1 VLSSCKNIFLYH
13 FREQHNL
20 SNARSKARLSAVQAL
35 YQWQMA
41 GESISEIHNQF
52 LVEREM
58 AKVDLAYFKELLYGV
73 AEHLDEINEKIKPFI
88 DRDIN
93 SVDPVERAILR
104 MGTFELMFR
113 PDVPYRVVINES
125 LEAAKM
131 FGAEQGQRYVNGVL
145 DKVAQQTRQQE
156 IKRPSK

>member
-1 VLSSCKNIFLYH
+1 M
-13 FREQHNL
+13 
-20 SNARSKARLSAVQAL
+20 SNARSKARRSAVQAL

-41 GESISEIHNQF
+41 GENIAEIHDQF

-58 AKVDLAYFKELLYGV
+58 AKVDLEYFKELLHGV
-73 AEHLDEINEKIKPFI
+73 AGQLEVLDQQIKPFL

-113 PDVPYRVVINES
+113 PDVPYRVVINEA
-125 LEAAKM
+125 LESAKM
-131 FGAEQGQRYVNGVL
+131 FGADQGHKYVNGVL
-145 DKVAQQTRQQE
+145 DKVAQQTRQPE
-156 IKRPSK
+156 IKRVSK

>member
-1 VLSSCKNIFLYH
+1 M
-13 FREQHNL
+13 

-41 GESISEIHNQF
+41 GESISEIHDQF

-58 AKVDLAYFKELLYGV
+58 AKVDLEYFKELLYGV
-73 AEHLDEINEKIKPFI
+73 AQNLDEIDRMVSPFL
-88 DRDIN
+88 DRNIN

-104 MGTFELMFR
+104 MGTFELMHR

-131 FGAEQGQRYVNGVL
+131 FGAEQGHKYVNGVL
-145 DKVAQQTRQQE
+145 DKVAQQTRQPE
-156 IKRPSK
+156 IKRSSK

>member
-1 VLSSCKNIFLYH
+1 M
-13 FREQHNL
+13 
-20 SNARSKARLSAVQAL
+20 SNARSKARRSAVQAL

-41 GESISEIHNQF
+41 GENIAEIHDQF

-58 AKVDLAYFKELLYGV
+58 AKVDLEYFKELLHGV
-73 AEHLDEINEKIKPFI
+73 AGQLEVLDQQIKPFL

-113 PDVPYRVVINES
+113 PDVPYRVVINEA
-125 LEAAKM
+125 LESAKM
-131 FGAEQGQRYVNGVL
+131 FGADQGHKYVNGVL
-145 DKVAQQTRQQE
+145 DKVAQQTRQLE
-156 IKRPSK
+156 IKRVSK

>member
-1 VLSSCKNIFLYH
+1 M
-13 FREQHNL
+13 
-20 SNARSKARLSAVQAL
+20 SNARSKARRSAVQAL
-35 YQWQMA
+35 YQWQVA
-41 GESISEIHNQF
+41 GENIAEIHDQF

-58 AKVDLAYFKELLYGV
+58 VKVDLDYFKVLLHGV
-73 AEHLDEINEKIKPFI
+73 AGHLEALDQQIKPFL

-113 PDVPYRVVINES
+113 PDVPYRVVINEA

-131 FGAEQGQRYVNGVL
+131 FGADQGHKYVNGVL
-145 DKVAQQTRQQE
+145 DKVAQQTRQLE
-156 IKRPSK
+156 IKRVSK

>member
-1 VLSSCKNIFLYH
+1 M
-13 FREQHNL
+13 
-20 SNARSKARLSAVQAL
+20 SNARSKARRSAVQAL

-41 GESISEIHNQF
+41 GENIAEIHDQF

-58 AKVDLAYFKELLYGV
+58 AKVDLEYFKELLHGV
-73 AEHLDEINEKIKPFI
+73 AGQLEVLDQQIKPFL

-113 PDVPYRVVINES
+113 PDVPYRVVINEA
-125 LEAAKM
+125 LESAKM
-131 FGAEQGQRYVNGVL
+131 FGADQGHKYVNGVL
-145 DKVAQQTRQQE
+145 DKVAQQTRQPE
-156 IKRPSK
+156 IKRVTK

>member
-1 VLSSCKNIFLYH
+1 M
-13 FREQHNL
+13 
-20 SNARSKARLSAVQAL
+20 SNARSKARRSAVQAL

-41 GESISEIHNQF
+41 GESIAEIHDQF

-58 AKVDLAYFKELLYGV
+58 AKVDLEYFKELLHGV
-73 AEHLDEINEKIKPFI
+73 AGQLEALDQQIKPFL

-113 PDVPYRVVINES
+113 PDVPYRVVINEA
-125 LEAAKM
+125 LESAKM
-131 FGAEQGQRYVNGVL
+131 FGADQSHKYVNGVL
-145 DKVAQQTRQQE
+145 DRVAQQTRQPE
-156 IKRPSK
+156 IKRVSK

>member
-1 VLSSCKNIFLYH
+1 
-13 FREQHNL
+13 L
-20 SNARSKARLSAVQAL
+20 SNARSKARRSAVQAL

-41 GESISEIHNQF
+41 GENIAEIHDQF

-58 AKVDLAYFKELLYGV
+58 AKVDLEYFKELLHGV
-73 AEHLDEINEKIKPFI
+73 AGQLEVLDQQIKPFL

-113 PDVPYRVVINES
+113 PDVPYRVVINEA
-125 LEAAKM
+125 LESAKM
-131 FGAEQGQRYVNGVL
+131 FGADQGHKYVNGVL
-145 DKVAQQTRQQE
+145 DKVAQQTRQPE
-156 IKRPSK
+156 IKRVSK

>member
-1 VLSSCKNIFLYH
+1 M
-13 FREQHNL
+13 

-41 GESISEIHNQF
+41 GDSIAETHAQF
-52 LVEREM
+52 LAERDM
-58 AKVDLAYFKELLYGV
+58 AKVDLEYFKELLYGV
-73 AEHLDEINEKIKPFI
+73 ATHLNELDQQIKPFI

-104 MGTFELMFR
+104 MGTFELMHR

-125 LEAAKM
+125 LEAAKV
-131 FGAEQGQRYVNGVL
+131 FGAEQGHKYVNGVL
-145 DKVAQQTRQQE
+145 DKVAQQTRKAEVKQ
-156 IKRPSK
+156 RTSR